1 MKNYTHDLPKAASVW
16 LLCLF
21 TVCQM
26 AHAGGLTLSRTSLS
40 ISSDEVVSATFTD
53 TIAQLAALNIPLFI
67 VTTSDGKDPTFDTLE
82 PPPGIVPI
90 GITNNEY
97 CRARLVMLMAGDTV
111 YDSGLLAADTAG
123 MAIKVR
129 GNATARTSPETPP
142 YRIKLDQ
149 KFDLFQRPDSTFKT
163 KSYVLLNW
171 FASRGAVYHAA
182 NIIGEMVREDWQ
194 PDICYCNL
202 IMNGRYLGLY
212 CLSDPVKEG
221 THHVNIT
228 QSGFIVEFDAYWW
241 VDPEAVSFESLVFG
255 GGQRFTFKYP
265 DIDYVQEARLE
276 EISSYVHGFEQALV
290 DSADIAEWID
300 IESYARW
307 LLCHDILGTVDPAG
321 SNLFM
326 YKPTLDP
333 ANPQSTKMKM
343 GPIWDFDACMAQ
355 DVLGDDWSWIHREY
369 ARLFYYE
376 RLLQRSDFQ
385 TCFIN
390 NWERVSSRLY
400 DEVTDSIGKVL
411 ERESEAINVSRHL
424 SGRGYTAAE
433 RLQNIKDWLN
443 HRIEWIDDNIMTVSG
458 VKNVVGGVSN
468 AVRLDV
474 LDLHGR
480 LLCQTLPNADLNHTT
495 LPRGCYLFRFIG
507 QDGTIIKAGKF
518 LKK

>member
-1 MKNYTHDLPKAASVW
+1 MKTKYGLLRPASVW
-16 LLCLF
+16 LLCLIIA
-21 TVCQM
+21 CQM
-26 AHAGGLTLSRTSLS
+26 AHAGGLTLSKTKLSPTSTEEAPT
-40 ISSDEVVSATFTD
+40 SSTD

-67 VTTSDGKDPTFDTLE
+67 VTTSDGEDPTFDTIAA
-82 PPPGIVPI
+82 PPGIVPI
-90 GITNNEY
+90 GITNNDY
-97 CRARLVMLMAGDTV
+97 CEGRLLMIMAGDTI
-111 YDSGLLAADTAG
+111 YDSGEYVADSAG
-123 MAIKVR
+123 MKIKVR
-129 GNATARTSPETPP
+129 GNGTARHRPEAPP
-142 YRIKLDQ
+142 YRIKLSR
-149 KFDLFQRPDSTFKT
+149 KFDLFQRPDSTVKT
-163 KSYVLLNW
+163 KSYVLLNS
-171 FASRGAVYHAA
+171 FASNRAVYHAA
-182 NIIGEMVREDWQ
+182 NIVGEMVRQDWQ
-194 PDICYCNL
+194 PDIRYCNVV
-202 IMNGRYLGLY
+202 MNGRYLGLY

-221 THHVNIT
+221 SHHVDIT

-241 VDPEAVSFESLVFG
+241 VDPEAVTFESLLFG
-255 GGQRFTFKYP
+255 SGQRFTFKYP
-265 DIDYVQEARLE
+265 EEDYVQKARLD
-276 EISSYVHGFEQALV
+276 EISSYIHGFEQALA
-290 DSADIAEWID
+290 DEGDIAEWID
-300 IESYARW
+300 VESYARW

-326 YKPTLDP
+326 YKTTLDP

-369 ARLFYYE
+369 GRLFYYE

-458 VKNVVGGVSN
+458 VENVVGGLSN